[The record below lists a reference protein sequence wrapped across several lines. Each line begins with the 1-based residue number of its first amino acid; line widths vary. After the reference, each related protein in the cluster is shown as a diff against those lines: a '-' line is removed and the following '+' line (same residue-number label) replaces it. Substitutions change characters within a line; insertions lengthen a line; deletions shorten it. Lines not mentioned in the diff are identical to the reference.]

1 MELTKLQRNRKEKIE
16 KSLNGLYTNRELA
29 LELSI
34 TIGHAKTIKRRY
46 RQEGEK
52 SLVHGNTGRKP
63 RHAISDEEKSLL
75 LKIKEQTNKSG
86 KKIFENVNF
95 SHFRDILE
103 DVYGIKRSRNTISK
117 ILKEAG
123 YKSPK
128 IRRSHKEKTIH
139 ERRPKREKEGELLQG
154 DATPFEWFED
164 GHKYALH
171 AFIDDA
177 TKKPTAMYMTK
188 NECAFGYNEC
198 LRYTILHKGRPKALY
213 LDKLSVFF
221 NNRKLTIEEQLQGK
235 EKSATQFAQSCKEL
249 GIELIAANSPQAKG
263 RVERFWDVV
272 QSRLPV
278 ELKLRDITTVEGVNE
293 FLPTFMKMY
302 AKWFGE
308 EPKSKESAFL
318 PPTDE
323 QKIEL
328 AKILAVKIQ
337 RKTDSGCIFSLK
349 NYLFKV
355 PHTPNQHIMIYLS
368 VKDGIYGITKN
379 GKRVELELF
388 DDDSSGNA
396 MPEVWK
402 DLIEEYFYKDAKAKY
417 RLSYKEA
424 S

>member
-1 MELTKLQRNRKEKIE
+1 MELTKLQKNRKAKIE
-16 KSLNGLYTNRELA
+16 KSLSGLYTNRELA

-63 RHAISDEEKSLL
+63 KHAISDEEKNLI

-103 DVYGIKRSRNTISK
+103 DVYDIKRSRNTVSK

-128 IRRSHKEKTIH
+128 IRRSHKENTVH
-139 ERRPKREKEGELLQG
+139 ERRPRREKEGELLQG

-177 TKKPTAMYMTK
+177 TKKPVAMYMTK

-198 LRYTILHKGRPKALY
+198 LRYTILHKGRPEALY

-221 NNRKLTIEEQLQGK
+221 NNHKLTIEEQLQGK
-235 EKSATQFAQSCKEL
+235 EKSATQFAQSCNEL

-278 ELKLRDITTVEGVNE
+278 ELKLRDITTVEGANE
-293 FLPTFMKMY
+293 FLPAFMKMY
-302 AKWFGE
+302 EKWFSE

-323 QKIEL
+323 QKLEL
-328 AKILAVKIQ
+328 AKILAVKVQ
-337 RKTDSGCIFSLK
+337 RRTDSGCILSLK

-355 PHTPNQHIMIYLS
+355 PHTPNQHITIYLS
-368 VKDGIYGITKN
+368 VQDGIYGITKN

-402 DLIEEYFYKDAKAKY
+402 ALIEEYFYKDAKAKY